1 MLRTLSSRTSENGMG
16 ASRAA
21 GVLCARL
28 TVRDDRPEYAEGL
41 PLGREDSEM
50 ELRRSAERE
59 RTVKLEGK
67 TALITGAGM
76 GIGRATA
83 LLFVEHGAQVI
94 VADYDVDSGR
104 ATVAEIEKR
113 GGQGSFVEAD
123 VSDPSAVGEMV
134 RAALDIGGHVD
145 ILVNNAGIDLPS
157 ATNVVDTE
165 IEDWDR
171 LLDVNL
177 RGVFLCSKCVIPA
190 MQSQG
195 SGVIVNVASVAG
207 LAPMQQEAGYGASK
221 AGVLL
226 LTKQMARDFAREGI
240 RVNSVCP
247 GPMEK
252 PTRDRLAYL
261 EQDPD
266 AYERRQAF
274 SEEIPLGRMCI
285 AEDIA
290 AAVLFLASDD
300 AAMITGVD
308 LVVDGG
314 WLLE

>member
-1 MLRTLSSRTSENGMG
+1 M
-16 ASRAA
+16 
-21 GVLCARL
+21 
-28 TVRDDRPEYAEGL
+28 
-41 PLGREDSEM
+41 
-50 ELRRSAERE
+50 
-59 RTVKLEGK
+59 KLEGK

-76 GIGRATA
+76 GIGRAIA
-83 LLFVEHGAQVI
+83 LLFAEHGARVI

-104 ATVAEIEKR
+104 ATVTEIEKR
-113 GGQGSFVEAD
+113 GGRGSFVAVD
-123 VSDPSAVGEMV
+123 VSDPAAVEEMARV
-134 RAALDIGGHVD
+134 ALNVGDRVD
-145 ILVNNAGIDLPS
+145 ILVNNAGIDLPT
-157 ATNVVDTE
+157 ATNVVDTTTE
-165 IEDWDR
+165 EWDR
-171 LLDVNL
+171 ILDVNL
-177 RGVFLCSKCVIPA
+177 RGVFLCSKAVIPA

-195 SGVIVNVASVAG
+195 GGAIVNVASVAG

-221 AGVLL
+221 AGVIL
-226 LTKQMARDFAREGI
+226 LTKQMARDFAPDGI

-261 EQDPD
+261 EKDPD

-274 SEEIPLGRMCI
+274 SEEIPLGRMCV